1 MVSNVKVKKM
11 LSKRWI
17 AYLAHIVNI
26 LDKTVL
32 VIKDTPVVKEFS
44 DILLDSLLGLPP
56 KQEVEFSIK
65 LALSIVPISKVSY
78 KIALVKLQEL
88 KK

>member
-1 MVSNVKVKKM
+1 MMVSNVKVKKM

-17 AYLAHIVNI
+17 AYLAYIVNR

-44 DILLDSLLGLPP
+44 DSLLELPS
-56 KQEVEFSIK
+56 KQEVEFGIK
-65 LALSIVPISKVSY
+65 LALSIVPILKVFY
-78 KIALVKLQEL
+78 KMTLVELQEL

>member
-1 MVSNVKVKKM
+1 MMVSNVKVKKM

-17 AYLAHIVNI
+17 AYLAYIVNR

-44 DILLDSLLGLPP
+44 DSLLELPS
-56 KQEVEFSIK
+56 KQEVEFGIK
-65 LALSIVPISKVSY
+65 LALSIVPILKVLY
-78 KIALVKLQEL
+78 KMTLVELQEL